1 MQNNVLMPGDQ
12 AGNYDKEWTK
22 TFDLKFL
29 ILWIVL
35 FAILLIVT
43 IIFDP
48 NLFSEKTFFTIAG
61 IKLFVMMILALA
73 GGLVCRHY
81 CNVDDKGYITSSKR
95 LV

>member
-1 MQNNVLMPGDQ
+1 MQNNVLMPGDK
-12 AGNYDKEWTK
+12 AGNYDKKWTQ

-61 IKLFVMMILALA
+61 IKLFVMMLIGFSLLFAICA
-73 GGLVCRHY
+73 
-81 CNVDDKGYITSSKR
+81 IF
-95 LV
+95 